1 MRRSEV
7 SLKPCEQARWLA
19 WRLRNILCWSLPV
32 WRQPRALA
40 SLLNTLPSTV
50 RLVADALA
58 ARYDLKGWERACD
71 AQGFRESLYVLD
83 VLDRY
88 AGSPD
93 AMRPGLD
100 IGCKNGCY
108 LPGLQAWSG
117 GPWDGVE
124 LDAHRRYW
132 TLTTRR
138 AHGEWVAHA
147 LPECRYLAGN
157 LLDLHD
163 GYGFITWFL
172 PFLHAAPLREWGLPV
187 RFLMPR
193 RLLDHAWTLLAPGGR
208 LLVINQ
214 GESEVERQAELFEQA
229 GIVARALGR
238 IESPL
243 SPFQRRRYGF
253 MACRPYT

>member
-1 MRRSEV
+1 MQRREV
-7 SLKPCEQARWLA
+7 FLKPHAQARWLA
-19 WRLRNILCWSLPV
+19 WRLRNAWRWSPPV
-32 WRQPRALA
+32 WCRPRALT
-40 SLLNTLPSTV
+40 SLLNTLPVAV
-50 RLVADALA
+50 RPFAEALA
-58 ARYDLKGWERACD
+58 GRYALKGWERACD

-88 AGSPD
+88 AGTAD
-93 AMRPGLD
+93 ATQRGLD

-132 TLTTRR
+132 TLATRR

-147 LPECRYLAGN
+147 LPGCRYLAGD
-157 LLDLHD
+157 LLDLRGD
-163 GYGFITWFL
+163 YGFITWFL
-172 PFLHAAPLREWGLPV
+172 PFLHAAPLREWGLPD

-193 RLLDHAWTLLAPGGR
+193 RLLDHAWTLLTPGGC

-214 GESEVERQAELFEQA
+214 GEHEAEQQANLFQQA
-229 GIVARALGR
+229 GITARALGR

-243 SPFQRRRYGF
+243 SPFQRARYGF
-253 MACRPYT
+253 MARRPI